1 MTNCARRLVLALSL
15 LLIASAPLLGE
26 EPPSD
31 LATPE
36 ITVGEDRLQWAP
48 VPNAPGYDVVRG
60 DLGTLLGTRGDFT
73 AATEKCLAD
82 DWASNTFFYTDV
94 PPRGR
99 ASWFL
104 VRWVTPSQ
112 VGTYDLDGAG
122 QVGLRDAEIEA
133 SPSSCPPAISPHPP
147 IVINSNADFTA
158 ANGVIRGSGT
168 QLDPYLIAYW
178 DIAGAA
184 SGAGI
189 SISGTSAWF
198 AIRGVKVHGGHY
210 GVLLQSVSN
219 GRIEWITAT
228 NNTHG
233 IRISSGGDITVV
245 DNILSFNT
253 QGSGLDVLGAARVLA
268 KGNTLA
274 ENFVGINLDGSTATL
289 VHHNNLLNNTLQAVD
304 QRGGVNAWDDGYPSG
319 GNYWTNYQG
328 VDQCGGPSQDQ
339 CTAPDG
345 LGDTPYPIGPQSSS
359 DRYPLM
365 ILPGSGSD
373 IIPPS
378 VTITSPADGAVFT
391 TVPILVQGV
400 AADSGSGIRRTEV
413 RLNGGAWVVAN
424 GVSSWSLSV
433 VPILGPN
440 LIEARS
446 LDHAGNIS
454 PVASVSVTYRT
465 VFLESVVQTSKG
477 TYAPGEPV
485 HIALLLTNRGTGPV
499 TLHFPS
505 GCEAFFTVANGAGT
519 VVYDLRQHVGCPGVL
534 TERTIQPDET
544 VSYNF
549 DWSQVDDSGAS
560 VPFPA
565 DYRIRGFFDSDEP
578 APDAFTTITIA
589 QPALSLETTIQT
601 NRGDYSPGEPVQ
613 VLLFLTNRGA
623 APVTLH
629 FPSGCEAFF
638 TVVNN
643 AGTVVY
649 DFRQHVSCQAI
660 VTQRTI
666 QPNETVTYFFD
677 WNQTNDSG
685 APVPTP
691 AGYTIRGF
699 FASVEPVPDAFTF
712 ITVGPQVSPLV
723 TVIST
728 NKTTYAPGER
738 VFITLRVTNKG
749 ASTVTLN
756 FPTTCQAFFAVED
769 SSDHVVYDD
778 IQHALCFFAL
788 TQRTLLPGQTATYSF
803 DWFQTN
809 DAGQQ
814 VAFPANYRIRGYLD
828 SVESVPDAFR
838 TIAVGP

>member
-15 LLIASAPLLGE
+15 LLMASAPLLAE
-26 EPPSD
+26 E
-31 LATPE
+31 LTPE
-36 ITVGEDRLQWAP
+36 MTVGEDRLQWTPIPDAT
-48 VPNAPGYDVVRG
+48 GYDVVRG

-82 DWASNTFFYTDV
+82 DYAPTVLPYTDV

-104 VRWVTPSQ
+104 VRGVTPSQ
-112 VGTYDLDGAG
+112 VGTFDLDGAG

-133 SPSSCPPAISPHPP
+133 SPFACPPAIRSHLP
-147 IVINSNADFTA
+147 IVINGDAGFTA
-158 ANGVIRGSGT
+158 ANGVIRGTGT
-168 QLDPYLIAYW
+168 PQDPYLIAWW

-189 SISGTSAWF
+189 SISGTSAYF
-198 AIRGVKVHGGHY
+198 VIRGVKVHGGHY
-210 GVLLQSVSN
+210 GVHLASVAN
-219 GRIEWITAT
+219 GRIEGITAT
-228 NNTHG
+228 GNTHG
-233 IRISSGGDITVV
+233 IRIFSGGDITVA
-245 DNILSFNT
+245 DSILSFNT

-274 ENFVGINLDGSTATL
+274 ENMVGINLDGSSTTL

-304 QRGGVNAWDDGYPSG
+304 QRGGPNAWDDGYPSG

-328 VDQCGGPSQDQ
+328 VDRCQGPSQDQ

-345 LGDTPYPIGPQSSS
+345 LGDAPYPIGPGSSS

-373 IIPPS
+373 TIPPS
-378 VTITSPADGAVFT
+378 VAISSPADGAVFT
-391 TVPILVQGV
+391 TAPILVQGG
-400 AADSGSGIRRTEV
+400 ASDSGSGIRRTEV
-413 RLNGGAWVVAN
+413 QLNGGTWVVAT
-424 GVSSWSLSV
+424 GVSSWSLPV
-433 VPILGPN
+433 VLAPGPN

-446 LDHAGNIS
+446 FDHAGNIS
-454 PVASVSVTYRT
+454 AVASVSVTYGT
-465 VFLESVVQTSKG
+465 PLLESVVQTSKG
-477 TYAPGEPV
+477 TYAPGEQV
-485 HIALLLTNRGTGPV
+485 HIVLLLTNRGTVPV

-505 GCEAFFTVANGAGT
+505 TCEAFFSVANGAGT
-519 VVYDLRQHVGCPGVL
+519 MVYDLRQHAGCLDVL
-534 TERTIQPDET
+534 TERTIQPNET
-544 VSYNF
+544 VTYNF
-549 DWSQVDDSGAS
+549 DWNQVDDSGVS

-589 QPALSLETTIQT
+589 QQPVLLETAIET
-601 NRGDYSPGEPVQ
+601 NRGSYSPGEPVQ

-638 TVVNN
+638 AVVDNT
-643 AGTVVY
+643 GTVLY
-649 DFRQHVSCQAI
+649 DFRQHVGCPAI

-666 QPNETVTYFFD
+666 QPNETVTWFFD
-677 WNQTNDSG
+677 WNQTTDSG

-691 AGYTIRGF
+691 ASYTIRGF
-699 FASVEPVPDAFTF
+699 FASAEPVPDAFTF
-712 ITVGPQVSPLV
+712 ITVGPQLSPLV
-723 TVIST
+723 SVIQT

-749 ASTVTLN
+749 TSTVTLN
-756 FPTTCQAFFAVED
+756 FPTSCQAFFAVED
-769 SSDHVVYDD
+769 ASDHVVYDD
-778 IQHALCFFAL
+778 IRHAICFFVL
-788 TQRTLLPGQTATYSF
+788 TQRVLQPGQTATYSF
-803 DWFQTN
+803 DWFQAD

-814 VAFPANYRIRGYLD
+814 VPFPANYRIRGYLD
-828 SVESVPDAFR
+828 SAESVPEAFR
-838 TIAVGP
+838 TIAVRP